1 MLPFALG
8 AVVGAIA
15 VTAIAESRV
24 GKAFS
29 KKGAKII
36 DTLEDRV
43 SGLAKTVVED
53 HDLCEKLK
61 SGYETVSSKVNE
73 LAEYCQTKGK
83 DFANAVKEKVAE
95 QTTETKPAK
104 KNRGRPAGAKNK
116 VKKDPE
122 IASMV
127 KKLKEVKDRE
137 DKALSK
143 QVPAKPKPKKRAFVL
158 TEDERKA
165 RKAKRARLYYAKN
178 REKIL
183 EQNRARQA
191 GKAKK
196 TYPSRQKRIDKI
208 KNIEIK

>member
-15 VTAIAESRV
+15 VTAIAESKL
-24 GKAFS
+24 GKKVS
-29 KKGAKII
+29 KEGAKLI
-36 DTLEDRV
+36 DNLDDRI
-43 SGLAKTVVED
+43 SRLAKQVNED
-53 HDLCEKLK
+53 NELVEKLK
-61 SGYETVSSKVNE
+61 GGYDAISSKVNE

-95 QTTETKPAK
+95 AETKPAK
-104 KNRGRPAGAKNK
+104 KKIGRPAGAKNK
-116 VKKDPE
+116 EKDPE

-127 KKLKEVKDRE
+127 KKLKEAK
-137 DKALSK
+137 SK
-143 QVPAKPKPKKRAFVL
+143 EGEAKPAKKKRAFVL

>member
-1 MLPFALG
+1 MLPFAIG

-15 VTAIAESRV
+15 VTAIAESRI

-73 LAEYCQTKGK
+73 LAEYCQEKGK
-83 DFANAVKEKVAE
+83 DFANAVKEKVSD
-95 QTTETKPAK
+95 QTAETKPAK
-104 KNRGRPAGAKNK
+104 RKVGRPAGDKNK
-116 VKKDPE
+116 VKEEDPE

-127 KKLKEVKDRE
+127 KKLKEAK
-137 DKALSK
+137 SK
-143 QVPAKPKPKKRAFVL
+143 EGEAKPAKKKRAFVL

>member
-15 VTAIAESRV
+15 VTAIAESKL
-24 GKAFS
+24 GKKVS
-29 KKGAKII
+29 KEGAKLI
-36 DTLEDRV
+36 DNLDDRI
-43 SGLAKTVVED
+43 SRLAKQVNED
-53 HDLCEKLK
+53 NELVEKLK
-61 SGYETVSSKVNE
+61 GGYDAISSKVNE
-73 LAEYCQTKGK
+73 LSKYCQEKGK
-83 DFANAVKEKVAE
+83 NFANAVKEKVTEAE
-95 QTTETKPAK
+95 AKPAK
-104 KNRGRPAGAKNK
+104 KKIGRPAGAKNK
-116 VKKDPE
+116 EKDPE

-127 KKLKEVKDRE
+127 KKLKEAK
-137 DKALSK
+137 SK
-143 QVPAKPKPKKRAFVL
+143 EGEAKPAKPKKKRAFVL
-158 TEDERKA
+158 TEEEQKA

-183 EQNRARQA
+183 AQNKARQE

>member
-15 VTAIAESRV
+15 VTAIAESKL
-24 GKAFS
+24 GKKVS
-29 KKGAKII
+29 KEGAKLI
-36 DTLEDRV
+36 DNLDDRI
-43 SGLAKTVVED
+43 SRLAKQVNED
-53 HDLCEKLK
+53 NELVEKLK
-61 SGYETVSSKVNE
+61 GGYDAISSKVNE
-73 LAEYCQTKGK
+73 LAEYCQAKGK

-95 QTTETKPAK
+95 QEAKPAK
-104 KNRGRPAGAKNK
+104 KKIGRPAGAKNK
-116 VKKDPE
+116 EKDPE

-127 KKLKEVKDRE
+127 KKLKEAKGKE
-137 DKALSK
+137 GETK
-143 QVPAKPKPKKRAFVL
+143 PAKKKRAFVL

-183 EQNRARQA
+183 AQNKERQA
-191 GKAKK
+191 GKINK

-208 KNIEIK
+208 KNLEIK

>member
-15 VTAIAESRV
+15 VTAIAESKL
-24 GKAFS
+24 GKKVS
-29 KKGAKII
+29 KEGAKLI
-36 DTLEDRV
+36 DNLDDRISRLARQVNEDNELV
-43 SGLAKTVVED
+43 
-53 HDLCEKLK
+53 EKLK
-61 SGYETVSSKVNE
+61 GGYDAISSKVNE

-95 QTTETKPAK
+95 QTAETKPAK
-104 KNRGRPAGAKNK
+104 KKIGRPAGAKNK
-116 VKKDPE
+116 EKDPE

-127 KKLKEVKDRE
+127 KKLKEAKE
-137 DKALSK
+137 ETAK
-143 QVPAKPKPKKRAFVL
+143 PAKKKRAFVL
-158 TEDERKA
+158 TPEEKRA
-165 RKAKRARLYYAKN
+165 RKAKQARLYYAKN

-208 KNIEIK
+208 KNLEIK

>member
-15 VTAIAESRV
+15 VTAIAESKL
-24 GKAFS
+24 GKKVS
-29 KKGAKII
+29 KEGAKLI
-36 DTLEDRV
+36 DNLDDRI
-43 SGLAKTVVED
+43 SRLAKQVNED
-53 HDLCEKLK
+53 NELVEKLK
-61 SGYETVSSKVNE
+61 GGYDAISSKVNE
-73 LAEYCQTKGK
+73 LAEYCQEKGK

-95 QTTETKPAK
+95 AEAKPAK
-104 KNRGRPAGAKNK
+104 KKISRPAGAKNK
-116 VKKDPE
+116 VQKDPE

-158 TEDERKA
+158 TPEEKRA
-165 RKAKRARLYYAKN
+165 RKAKQARLYYAKN

-183 EQNRARQA
+183 AQNKERQA

>member
-15 VTAIAESRV
+15 VTAIAESKL
-24 GKAFS
+24 GKKVS
-29 KKGAKII
+29 KEGAKLI
-36 DTLEDRV
+36 DNLDDRI
-43 SGLAKTVVED
+43 SRLAKQVNED
-53 HDLCEKLK
+53 NELVEKLK
-61 SGYETVSSKVNE
+61 GGYDAISSKVNE

-95 QTTETKPAK
+95 AEAKPAK
-104 KNRGRPAGAKNK
+104 KKIGRPAGAKNK
-116 VKKDPE
+116 VKDPE

-127 KKLKEVKDRE
+127 KKLKEAKGKE
-137 DKALSK
+137 GEAK
-143 QVPAKPKPKKRAFVL
+143 PAKKKRAFVL

>member
-15 VTAIAESRV
+15 VTAIAESRI

-29 KKGAKII
+29 KEGAKLI
-36 DTLEDRV
+36 DNLDDRI
-43 SGLAKTVVED
+43 SRLAKQVNED
-53 HDLCEKLK
+53 NELVEKLK
-61 SGYETVSSKVNE
+61 GGYDTISSKVNE

-95 QTTETKPAK
+95 AEAKPAK
-104 KNRGRPAGAKNK
+104 KKIGRPAGAKNK
-116 VKKDPE
+116 EKDPE

-127 KKLKEVKDRE
+127 KKLKEAK
-137 DKALSK
+137 SK
-143 QVPAKPKPKKRAFVL
+143 EETAKPAKKKRAFVL
-158 TEDERKA
+158 TPEEKKA
-165 RKAKRARLYYAKN
+165 RKAKQARLYYAKN

-183 EQNRARQA
+183 AQNKERQA
-191 GKAKK
+191 GRTRK

>member
-15 VTAIAESRV
+15 VTAIAESKL
-24 GKAFS
+24 GKKVS
-29 KKGAKII
+29 KEGAKLI
-36 DTLEDRV
+36 DNLDDRI
-43 SGLAKTVVED
+43 SRLAKQVNED
-53 HDLCEKLK
+53 NELVEKLK
-61 SGYETVSSKVNE
+61 GGYDAISSKVNE

-116 VKKDPE
+116 EKDPE

-127 KKLKEVKDRE
+127 KKLKEAKGKE
-137 DKALSK
+137 GEAK
-143 QVPAKPKPKKRAFVL
+143 PAKPKKKRAFVL
-158 TEDERKA
+158 TEEEQKA

-183 EQNRARQA
+183 ERNRERQA

-196 TYPSRQKRIDKI
+196 TYPSRQKRVDKI

>member
-15 VTAIAESRV
+15 VTAIAESRI

-73 LAEYCQTKGK
+73 LAEYCQEKGK

-95 QTTETKPAK
+95 AEAKPAK
-104 KNRGRPAGAKNK
+104 KKIGRPAGAKNK
-116 VKKDPE
+116 VQKDPE

-158 TEDERKA
+158 TEEEQKA

>member
-43 SGLAKTVVED
+43 SGLAKTVIED

-95 QTTETKPAK
+95 QTAETEAKPAK
-104 KNRGRPAGAKNK
+104 
-116 VKKDPE
+116 
-122 IASMV
+122 
-127 KKLKEVKDRE
+127 
-137 DKALSK
+137 
-143 QVPAKPKPKKRAFVL
+143 KKRAFVL
-158 TEDERKA
+158 TPEEKRA
-165 RKAKRARLYYAKN
+165 RKAKQARLYYAKN
-178 REKIL
+178 RDKIL
-183 EQNRARQA
+183 AQNKARQE

-208 KNIEIK
+208 KNLEIK

>member
-15 VTAIAESRV
+15 VTAIAESKL
-24 GKAFS
+24 GKKVS
-29 KKGAKII
+29 KEGAKLI
-36 DTLEDRV
+36 DNLDDRISRLARQVNEDNELV
-43 SGLAKTVVED
+43 
-53 HDLCEKLK
+53 EKLK
-61 SGYETVSSKVNE
+61 GGYDAISSKVNE
-73 LAEYCQTKGK
+73 LAEYCQEKGK

-95 QTTETKPAK
+95 QEAKPAK
-104 KNRGRPAGAKNK
+104 KKIGRPAGAKNK
-116 VKKDPE
+116 EKDPE

-127 KKLKEVKDRE
+127 KKLKEAK
-137 DKALSK
+137 SK
-143 QVPAKPKPKKRAFVL
+143 EGEAKPAKKKRAFVL
-158 TEDERKA
+158 TEEEQKA

>member
-1 MLPFALG
+1 MLPFAIG

-95 QTTETKPAK
+95 AEVKPAK
-104 KNRGRPAGAKNK
+104 KKIGRPAGAKNK
-116 VKKDPE
+116 EKDPE

-127 KKLKEVKDRE
+127 KKLKEAK
-137 DKALSK
+137 SK
-143 QVPAKPKPKKRAFVL
+143 EGETKPTKKKRAFVL
-158 TEDERKA
+158 TPEEKRA
-165 RKAKRARLYYAKN
+165 RKAKQARNYYAKN

>member
-15 VTAIAESRV
+15 VTAIAESKL
-24 GKAFS
+24 GKKVS
-29 KKGAKII
+29 KEGAKLI
-36 DTLEDRV
+36 DNLDDRI
-43 SGLAKTVVED
+43 SRLAKQVNED
-53 HDLCEKLK
+53 NELVEKLK
-61 SGYETVSSKVNE
+61 GGYEAISSKVNE
-73 LAEYCQTKGK
+73 LAEYCQEKGK

-95 QTTETKPAK
+95 AETKPAK
-104 KNRGRPAGAKNK
+104 KKIGRPAGAKNK
-116 VKKDPE
+116 VQKDPE

-127 KKLKEVKDRE
+127 KKLKEAKGKE
-137 DKALSK
+137 GES
-143 QVPAKPKPKKRAFVL
+143 KPKPKKRAFVL
-158 TEDERKA
+158 TPEEKRA
-165 RKAKRARLYYAKN
+165 RKAKQARLYYAKN

>member
-15 VTAIAESRV
+15 VTAIAESKLGRKV
-24 GKAFS
+24 S
-29 KKGAKII
+29 KEGAKLI
-36 DTLEDRV
+36 DNLDDRI
-43 SGLAKTVVED
+43 SRLAKQVNED
-53 HDLCEKLK
+53 NELVEKLK
-61 SGYETVSSKVNE
+61 GGYDAISSKVNE

-95 QTTETKPAK
+95 TEAKPAK
-104 KNRGRPAGAKNK
+104 KKIGRPAGAKNK
-116 VKKDPE
+116 EKDPE

-127 KKLKEVKDRE
+127 KKLKEAKTKE
-137 DKALSK
+137 ETAK
-143 QVPAKPKPKKRAFVL
+143 PAKKKRAFVL
-158 TEDERKA
+158 TPEEKRA
-165 RKAKRARLYYAKN
+165 RKAKQARLYYAKN

-183 EQNRARQA
+183 AQNKERQA

-196 TYPSRQKRIDKI
+196 IYPSRQKRIDKI

>member
-15 VTAIAESRV
+15 VTAIAESKL
-24 GKAFS
+24 GKKVS
-29 KKGAKII
+29 KEGAKLI
-36 DTLEDRV
+36 DNLDDRI
-43 SGLAKTVVED
+43 SRLAKQVNED
-53 HDLCEKLK
+53 NELVEKLK
-61 SGYETVSSKVNE
+61 GGYDAISSKVNE

-95 QTTETKPAK
+95 AKPAK
-104 KNRGRPAGAKNK
+104 KKIGRPAGAKNK
-116 VKKDPE
+116 EKDPE

-127 KKLKEVKDRE
+127 KKLKEAKGKE
-137 DKALSK
+137 ETAEAK
-143 QVPAKPKPKKRAFVL
+143 PAKKKRAFVL
-158 TEDERKA
+158 TEEERKA
-165 RKAKRARLYYAKN
+165 RRAKQARIYYAKN

-183 EQNRARQA
+183 AQNKAREA

-196 TYPSRQKRIDKI
+196 VYPSRQKRIDKI

>member
-1 MLPFALG
+1 MLPFAIG
-8 AVVGAIA
+8 AVVGAVA
-15 VTAIAESRV
+15 VTAIAESRI

-73 LAEYCQTKGK
+73 LSKYCQEKGK
-83 DFANAVKEKVAE
+83 DFANVVKEKVAE
-95 QTTETKPAK
+95 AEAKPAK
-104 KNRGRPAGAKNK
+104 KKIGRPAGAKNK
-116 VKKDPE
+116 EKDPE

-127 KKLKEVKDRE
+127 KKLKEAKGKE
-137 DKALSK
+137 ETAK
-143 QVPAKPKPKKRAFVL
+143 PAKKKRAFVL
-158 TEDERKA
+158 TPEEKRA
-165 RKAKRARLYYAKN
+165 RKAKQARLYYAKN

-183 EQNRARQA
+183 AQNKERQA

>member
-15 VTAIAESRV
+15 VTAIAESKL
-24 GKAFS
+24 GKKVS
-29 KKGAKII
+29 KEGAKLI
-36 DTLEDRV
+36 DNLDDRI
-43 SGLAKTVVED
+43 SRLAKQVNED
-53 HDLCEKLK
+53 NELVEKLK
-61 SGYETVSSKVNE
+61 GGYDAISSKVNE

-95 QTTETKPAK
+95 AEAKPAK
-104 KNRGRPAGAKNK
+104 KKIGRPAGAKNK
-116 VKKDPE
+116 EKDPE

-127 KKLKEVKDRE
+127 KKLKEAK
-137 DKALSK
+137 SK
-143 QVPAKPKPKKRAFVL
+143 EGEAKPKPKKRAFVL
-158 TEDERKA
+158 TPEEKRA
-165 RKAKRARLYYAKN
+165 RKAKQARLYYAKN

>member
-15 VTAIAESRV
+15 VTAIAESKL
-24 GKAFS
+24 GKKVS
-29 KKGAKII
+29 KEGAKLI
-36 DTLEDRV
+36 DNLDDRISRLARQVNEDNELV
-43 SGLAKTVVED
+43 
-53 HDLCEKLK
+53 EKLK
-61 SGYETVSSKVNE
+61 GGYDAISSKVNE

-95 QTTETKPAK
+95 QEAKPAK
-104 KNRGRPAGAKNK
+104 KKIGRPAGAKNK
-116 VKKDPE
+116 EKDPE

-127 KKLKEVKDRE
+127 KKLKEAKGKE
-137 DKALSK
+137 GE
-143 QVPAKPKPKKRAFVL
+143 AKPKPKKRAFVL
-158 TEDERKA
+158 TPEEKRA
-165 RKAKRARLYYAKN
+165 RKAKQARLYYAKN

-183 EQNRARQA
+183 AQNKARQE

-208 KNIEIK
+208 KNLEIK

>member
-15 VTAIAESRV
+15 VTAIAESKL
-24 GKAFS
+24 GKKVS
-29 KKGAKII
+29 KEGAKLI
-36 DTLEDRV
+36 DNLDDRISRLARQVNEDNELV
-43 SGLAKTVVED
+43 
-53 HDLCEKLK
+53 EKLK
-61 SGYETVSSKVNE
+61 GGYDAISSKVNE

-95 QTTETKPAK
+95 QEAKPAK
-104 KNRGRPAGAKNK
+104 KKIGRPAGAKNK
-116 VKKDPE
+116 EKDPE

-127 KKLKEVKDRE
+127 KKLKEAKGKE
-137 DKALSK
+137 GEAK
-143 QVPAKPKPKKRAFVL
+143 PAKKKRAFVL
-158 TEDERKA
+158 TEEEQKA

>member
-15 VTAIAESRV
+15 VTAIAESKL
-24 GKAFS
+24 GKKVS
-29 KKGAKII
+29 KEGAKLI
-36 DTLEDRV
+36 DNLDDRI
-43 SGLAKTVVED
+43 SRLAKQVNED
-53 HDLCEKLK
+53 NELVEKLK
-61 SGYETVSSKVNE
+61 GGYDAISSKVNE

-95 QTTETKPAK
+95 AKPANETKPAK
-104 KNRGRPAGAKNK
+104 KKIGRPAGAKNK
-116 VKKDPE
+116 EKDPE

-127 KKLKEVKDRE
+127 KKLKEAK
-137 DKALSK
+137 SK
-143 QVPAKPKPKKRAFVL
+143 EGEAKPAKKKRAFVL

>member
-15 VTAIAESRV
+15 VTAIAESKL
-24 GKAFS
+24 GKKVS
-29 KKGAKII
+29 KEGAKLI
-36 DTLEDRV
+36 DNLDDRISRLARQVNEDNELV
-43 SGLAKTVVED
+43 
-53 HDLCEKLK
+53 EKLK
-61 SGYETVSSKVNE
+61 GGYDAISSKVNE
-73 LAEYCQTKGK
+73 LAEYCQEKGK

-95 QTTETKPAK
+95 QEAKPAK
-104 KNRGRPAGAKNK
+104 KKIGRPAGAKNK
-116 VKKDPE
+116 VQKDPE

-158 TEDERKA
+158 TEEEQKA

-183 EQNRARQA
+183 AQNKERQA

>member
-15 VTAIAESRV
+15 VTAIAESKL
-24 GKAFS
+24 GKKVS
-29 KKGAKII
+29 KEGAKLI
-36 DTLEDRV
+36 DNLDDRI
-43 SGLAKTVVED
+43 SRLAKQVNED
-53 HDLCEKLK
+53 NELVEKLK
-61 SGYETVSSKVNE
+61 GGYDAISSKVNE
-73 LAEYCQTKGK
+73 LTKYCQEKGK

-95 QTTETKPAK
+95 QEAKPAK
-104 KNRGRPAGAKNK
+104 KKIGRPAGAKNK
-116 VKKDPE
+116 EKDPE

-127 KKLKEVKDRE
+127 KKLKEAK
-137 DKALSK
+137 SK
-143 QVPAKPKPKKRAFVL
+143 EETAKPAKKKRAFVL
-158 TEDERKA
+158 TEEEQKA

-183 EQNRARQA
+183 ERNRERQA

>member
-1 MLPFALG
+1 MLPFAIG

-15 VTAIAESRV
+15 VTAIAESRI

-43 SGLAKTVVED
+43 SDLAKTVVED

-73 LAEYCQTKGK
+73 LAEYCQEKGK

-95 QTTETKPAK
+95 QESKPAK
-104 KNRGRPAGAKNK
+104 KKIGRPAGAKNK
-116 VKKDPE
+116 EKDPE

-127 KKLKEVKDRE
+127 KKLKEAK
-137 DKALSK
+137 SK
-143 QVPAKPKPKKRAFVL
+143 EGEAKPAKKKRAFVL
-158 TEDERKA
+158 TEDERRA
-165 RKAKRARLYYAKN
+165 RKAKRARIYYAKN
-178 REKIL
+178 RDKIL
-183 EQNRARQA
+183 AQNKARQE

-208 KNIEIK
+208 KNLEIK

>member
-15 VTAIAESRV
+15 VTAIAESRI

-73 LAEYCQTKGK
+73 LAEYCQEKGK

-95 QTTETKPAK
+95 AEAKPAK
-104 KNRGRPAGAKNK
+104 KKIGRPAGAKNK
-116 VKKDPE
+116 EKDPE
-122 IASMV
+122 LASMV
-127 KKLKEVKDRE
+127 KKLKEAKGKE
-137 DKALSK
+137 ETAK
-143 QVPAKPKPKKRAFVL
+143 PAKKKRAFVL
-158 TEDERKA
+158 TPEEKRA
-165 RKAKRARLYYAKN
+165 RKAKQARLYYAKN
-178 REKIL
+178 RDKIL
-183 EQNRARQA
+183 AQNKARQA
-191 GKAKK
+191 GKTPK

>member
-15 VTAIAESRV
+15 VTAIAESKL
-24 GKAFS
+24 GKKVS
-29 KKGAKII
+29 KEGAKLI
-36 DTLEDRV
+36 DNLDDRI
-43 SGLAKTVVED
+43 SRLAKQVNED
-53 HDLCEKLK
+53 NELVEKLK
-61 SGYETVSSKVNE
+61 GGYDTISSKVNE
-73 LAEYCQTKGK
+73 LTKYCQEKGK

-95 QTTETKPAK
+95 AEAKPAK
-104 KNRGRPAGAKNK
+104 KKIGRPAGAKNK
-116 VKKDPE
+116 EKDPE

-127 KKLKEVKDRE
+127 KKLKEAK
-137 DKALSK
+137 SK
-143 QVPAKPKPKKRAFVL
+143 EGETKTAKKKRAFVL
-158 TEDERKA
+158 TPEEKRA
-165 RKAKRARLYYAKN
+165 RKAKQARLYYAKN

>member
-95 QTTETKPAK
+95 QTAEAKPAK

-116 VKKDPE
+116 EKDPE

-127 KKLKEVKDRE
+127 KKLKEAKGKE
-137 DKALSK
+137 GET
-143 QVPAKPKPKKRAFVL
+143 KPKPKKRAFVL
-158 TEDERKA
+158 TEEEQKA

-196 TYPSRQKRIDKI
+196 IYPSRQKRIDKI

>member
-15 VTAIAESRV
+15 VTAIAESKL
-24 GKAFS
+24 GKKVS
-29 KKGAKII
+29 KEGAKLI
-36 DTLEDRV
+36 DNLDDRI
-43 SGLAKTVVED
+43 SRLAKQVNED
-53 HDLCEKLK
+53 NELVEKLK
-61 SGYETVSSKVNE
+61 GGYDAISSKVNE

-95 QTTETKPAK
+95 QTAEAKPAK
-104 KNRGRPAGAKNK
+104 KKIGRPAGAKNK
-116 VKKDPE
+116 EKDPE

-127 KKLKEVKDRE
+127 KKLKEAKGKE
-137 DKALSK
+137 GEASSAK
-143 QVPAKPKPKKRAFVL
+143 PAKKKRAFVL
-158 TEDERKA
+158 TPEEKRA
-165 RKAKRARLYYAKN
+165 RKAKQARLYYAKN

-208 KNIEIK
+208 KNLEIK

>member
-43 SGLAKTVVED
+43 SGLAKTVIED

-95 QTTETKPAK
+95 AETKPAK
-104 KNRGRPAGAKNK
+104 KKIGRPAGAKNK
-116 VKKDPE
+116 EKDPE

-127 KKLKEVKDRE
+127 KKLKEAKGKE
-137 DKALSK
+137 GEAK
-143 QVPAKPKPKKRAFVL
+143 PAKKKRAFVL
-158 TEDERKA
+158 TPEEKRA
-165 RKAKRARLYYAKN
+165 RKAKQARLYYAKN
-178 REKIL
+178 RDKIL

>member
-15 VTAIAESRV
+15 VTAIAESKL
-24 GKAFS
+24 GKKVS
-29 KKGAKII
+29 KEGAKLI
-36 DTLEDRV
+36 DNLDDRISRLARQVNEDNELV
-43 SGLAKTVVED
+43 
-53 HDLCEKLK
+53 EKLK
-61 SGYETVSSKVNE
+61 GGYDAISSKVNE

-95 QTTETKPAK
+95 AEAKPAK
-104 KNRGRPAGAKNK
+104 KKIGRPAGAKNK
-116 VKKDPE
+116 EKDPE

-127 KKLKEVKDRE
+127 KKLKEAKGKE
-137 DKALSK
+137 ETAK
-143 QVPAKPKPKKRAFVL
+143 PAKKKRAFVL
-158 TEDERKA
+158 TPEEKRA
-165 RKAKRARLYYAKN
+165 RKAKQARLYYAKN
-178 REKIL
+178 RDKIL
-183 EQNRARQA
+183 AQNKERQA